1 MPVRQASGDGDGS
14 GHGSRV
20 RSEQGDSSSNYKVK
34 MGLKPDEDKR
44 PSKLAIMDEEDSNI
58 PSGLGQRHWV
68 TFMLFLG
75 MANAY
80 VMRTNMSVAIVAMV
94 NHTALPVFHEETLDD
109 ECGTAN
115 VTSSVAA
122 QDGPFVWS
130 STLQGYILSSFFYG
144 YVVTQIPFGIL
155 SKRYGARLFLG
166 VGMLINSVFALF
178 VPMAAEGGYWWLILI
193 RFIQGLGEGP
203 IVPCSHAMLAKW
215 IPPNER
221 SRMGAAVYAG
231 AQFGTVISMPLSG
244 LLSAYGPAGG
254 WPSIFYVFGII
265 GTVWSLAFLFLVS
278 EDPEKCKR
286 IKENE
291 KKYILSSLWGAT
303 GLASSPPIPWTKI
316 LCSMPFWAIMIAH
329 MGQNYGYETL
339 MTELPTFMRQVLHFS
354 IKDNGFVSALPYLCM
369 WLFSMF
375 ISVVADWMLSSGR
388 FNHTQVRKI
397 INSIVDADWMLS
409 SGRFNHTQVRKIINS
424 IVDADWMLSSG
435 RFNHTQVR
443 KIINSIGE
451 YHFFYSLLT
460 SLFISVVA
468 DWMLSSGRFNH
479 TQVRKIINSIGE
491 YGPAIGLF
499 IAANTGCNPAAT
511 VAVLAIGVGLNG
523 GIYSGFKVNHLDI
536 SPRFAGILMAF
547 TNCSAN
553 LTGLLA
559 PIIAGYII
567 EGRPT
572 QAQWRIVFYIAAGV
586 YIFCATFY
594 NVFGSGVR
602 QVWDNPADDEANAKK
617 AAAKKSAKQGK
628 KATNLNQAESAQ

>member
-1 MPVRQASGDGDGS
+1 MVSRTRGAHVLVWDQPGLEDQRQRNHGGGM
-14 GHGSRV
+14 GH
-20 RSEQGDSSSNYKVK
+20 
-34 MGLKPDEDKR
+34 
-44 PSKLAIMDEEDSNI
+44 
-58 PSGLGQRHWV
+58 RHFV

-94 NHTALPVFHEETLDD
+94 NHTALPVVAEAMDT
-109 ECGTAN
+109 ECGEVSNQTHHA
-115 VTSSVAA
+115 SS
-122 QDGPFVWS
+122 QDGSFVWS

-144 YVVTQIPFGIL
+144 YVITQIPFGIL
-155 SKRYGARLFLG
+155 SKRYGARYFLG
-166 VGMLINSVFALF
+166 VGMLINSVFGLL
-178 VPMAAEGGYWWLILI
+178 VPVAANAGYQWLIFV

-244 LLSAYGPAGG
+244 LLSEYGFSGG
-254 WPSIFYVFGII
+254 WPSIFYVFGLI
-265 GTVWSLAFLFLVS
+265 GTVWCLAFLFLVH
-278 EDPEKCKR
+278 EDPEHCPR
-286 IKENE
+286 ITETE
-291 KKYILSSLWGAT
+291 KKYILSSLWGAA
-303 GLASSPPIPWTKI
+303 GSSSPPIPWSKI
-316 LCSMPFWAIMIAH
+316 LLSMPFWAIMLAH

-375 ISVVADWMLSSGR
+375 ISVVADWMLSSNR
-388 FNHTQVRKI
+388 
-397 INSIVDADWMLS
+397 L
-409 SGRFNHTQVRKIINS
+409 
-424 IVDADWMLSSG
+424 
-435 RFNHTQVR
+435 
-443 KIINSIGE
+443 
-451 YHFFYSLLT
+451 
-460 SLFISVVA
+460 
-468 DWMLSSGRFNH
+468 NH

-511 VAVLAIGVGLNG
+511 VAILAIGVGLNG

-547 TNCSAN
+547 TNCLAN

-559 PIIAGYII
+559 PIVAGYII

-572 QAQWRIVFYIAAGV
+572 QAQWRIVFYIAGGV

-594 NVFGSGVR
+594 NIFGSGKR
-602 QVWDNPADDEANAKK
+602 QEWDNPADDEANAKK
-617 AAAKKSAKQGK
+617 AADK
-628 KATNLNQAESAQ
+628 KAIKQEKKAAKNQNLAETAQ

>member
-1 MPVRQASGDGDGS
+1 MVSRSRGAHVLVWEQTGLEDQRSPRYSG
-14 GHGSRV
+14 
-20 RSEQGDSSSNYKVK
+20 
-34 MGLKPDEDKR
+34 
-44 PSKLAIMDEEDSNI
+44 
-58 PSGLGQRHWV
+58 GLGTRHWV

-80 VMRTNMSVAIVAMV
+80 IMRTNMSVAIVAMV
-94 NHTALPVFHEETLDD
+94 NHTALPVVAEATDT
-109 ECGTAN
+109 ECGDVDHNT
-115 VTSSVAA
+115 TSTT
-122 QDGPFVWS
+122 QDGSFVWT

-144 YVVTQIPFGIL
+144 YVITQIPFGIL
-155 SKRYGARLFLG
+155 SKRFGARLFLG
-166 VGMLINSVFALF
+166 VGMLINSVFGLL
-178 VPMAAEGGYWWLILI
+178 VPVAANAGYEWLIFV

-203 IVPCSHAMLAKW
+203 IVPCTHAMLAKW

-244 LLSAYGPAGG
+244 LLSAYGFAGG
-254 WPSIFYVFGII
+254 WPSIFYVFGLI
-265 GTVWSLAFLFLVS
+265 GTVWCIAFLFFVS
-278 EDPEKCKR
+278 EDPEHCPN
-286 IKENE
+286 IKEAE
-291 KKYILSSLWGAT
+291 KKYILSSLWGAA
-303 GLASSPPIPWTKI
+303 GSSSPPIPWSKI
-316 LCSMPFWAIMIAH
+316 LLSMPFWAIMFAH

-397 INSIVDADWMLS
+397 INSI
-409 SGRFNHTQVRKIINS
+409 GQ
-424 IVDADWMLSSG
+424 
-435 RFNHTQVR
+435 
-443 KIINSIGE
+443 
-451 YHFFYSLLT
+451 
-460 SLFISVVA
+460 
-468 DWMLSSGRFNH
+468 
-479 TQVRKIINSIGE
+479 
-491 YGPAIGLF
+491 YGPAVGLF

-511 VAVLAIGVGLNG
+511 VAILAAGVGLNG

-547 TNCSAN
+547 TNCLAN

-559 PIIAGYII
+559 PIVAGYII

-572 QAQWRIVFYIAAGV
+572 QTQWRKVFYIAGGV

-594 NVFGSGVR
+594 NIFATGRR
-602 QVWDNPADDEANAKK
+602 QDWDNPANDEANAKK
-617 AAAKKSAKQGK
+617 AAAKKAEKQERKAAK
-628 KATNLNQAESAQ
+628 NPNQAETAQ

>member
-1 MPVRQASGDGDGS
+1 MVSRSRGHVLVWEQPGLEDQRPKAYSG
-14 GHGSRV
+14 
-20 RSEQGDSSSNYKVK
+20 
-34 MGLKPDEDKR
+34 
-44 PSKLAIMDEEDSNI
+44 
-58 PSGLGQRHWV
+58 GLGTRHWV

-80 VMRTNMSVAIVAMV
+80 IMRTNMSVAIVAMV
-94 NHTALPVFHEETLDD
+94 NHTALPVHKEAMDT
-109 ECGTAN
+109 ECGNVDAN
-115 VTSSVAA
+115 ATNAA
-122 QDGPFVWS
+122 ASQDGSFVWS

-144 YVVTQIPFGIL
+144 YVITQIPFGIL
-155 SKRYGARLFLG
+155 SKRFGARLFLG
-166 VGMLINSVFALF
+166 VGMLINSVFGLL
-178 VPMAAEGGYWWLILI
+178 VPIAAEAGYEWLILV

-244 LLSAYGPAGG
+244 LLSAYGFAGG

-265 GTVWSLAFLFLVS
+265 GTVWCLAFLFLVS
-278 EDPEKCKR
+278 EDPEVCPR
-286 IKENE
+286 IKEAE
-291 KKYILSSLWGAT
+291 KKYILSSLWGAA
-303 GLASSPPIPWTKI
+303 GSSSPPIPWCKI
-316 LCSMPFWAIMIAH
+316 LLSMPFWAIMLAH

-397 INSIVDADWMLS
+397 INSI
-409 SGRFNHTQVRKIINS
+409 
-424 IVDADWMLSSG
+424 
-435 RFNHTQVR
+435 
-443 KIINSIGE
+443 
-451 YHFFYSLLT
+451 
-460 SLFISVVA
+460 
-468 DWMLSSGRFNH
+468 
-479 TQVRKIINSIGE
+479 GE

-511 VAVLAIGVGLNG
+511 VAILAVGVGFNG

-536 SPRFAGILMAF
+536 SPRFAGILMSF
-547 TNCSAN
+547 TNCLAN

-559 PIIAGYII
+559 PIVAGYII

-572 QAQWRIVFYIAAGV
+572 QAQWRKVFYIAGGV

-594 NVFGSGVR
+594 NVFGSGRR
-602 QVWDNPADDEANAKK
+602 QEWDNPAEDDALAKK
-617 AAAKKSAKQGK
+617 AAAKKADKLQK
-628 KATNLNQAESAQ
+628 KANKNTNEAETAQ